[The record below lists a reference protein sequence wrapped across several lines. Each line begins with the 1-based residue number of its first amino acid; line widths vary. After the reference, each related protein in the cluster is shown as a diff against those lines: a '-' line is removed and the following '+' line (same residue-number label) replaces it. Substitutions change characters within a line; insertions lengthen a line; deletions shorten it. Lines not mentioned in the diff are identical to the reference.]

1 VRASERSIARCRAG
15 GAEARVG
22 RALAFAALVTLV
34 GACGRMKGPD
44 DGPPGSAGSSGA
56 AGLSGGAGLSGVG
69 GASGGAGP
77 DAGGLA
83 GAAADA
89 DVGETITIDGGALE
103 GGAACT
109 AVVAQHPNEGAL
121 HVDCLP
127 VPKYGTRPPS
137 SGNHYPIWADY
148 KTYTTPV
155 PWGHLVHDLEHGAI
169 VIVYS
174 CAATDAACAAEI
186 ARAQA
191 MIDGLPFPLDPVD
204 VDVADGYECVAPTKH
219 RVILAPDP
227 TLDVRWAASAWTWT
241 LRATCFDE
249 TTFSDFAKAHYAQGG
264 ENFCVELHEP
274 FCDVQ

>member
-1 VRASERSIARCRAG
+1 M
-15 GAEARVG
+15 RVG
-22 RALAFAALVTLV
+22 LTFALVTLALA
-34 GACGRMKGPD
+34 GACGRMKGPE
-44 DGPPGSAGSSGA
+44 DGTP
-56 AGLSGGAGLSGVG
+56 GGAGSSGVG
-69 GASGGAGP
+69 GA
-77 DAGGLA
+77 AGGVGGSEVA
-83 GAAADA
+83 GAAGGTDAGAAQADA
-89 DVGETITIDGGALE
+89 DVGETITLDGGALD
-103 GGAACT
+103 GGACT
-109 AVVAQHPNEGAL
+109 AVIAQHPNEGAL

-127 VPKYGTRPPS
+127 VPTYRTRPPS

-174 CAATDAACAAEI
+174 CAASDPTCAAEI

-191 MIDGLPFPLDPVD
+191 MIDGLPFPLDPAD
-204 VDVADGYECVAPTKH
+204 VDVANGYECIAPTKH

-241 LRATCFDE
+241 LRASCFD
-249 TTFSDFAKAHYAQGG
+249 TPTFHDFAIAHYGMGG
-264 ENFCVELHEP
+264 EDLCVELHEP